1 MNRDL
6 LREVQRATENLLQLA
21 NLLIEIASQFQRMA
35 NENQMNGDHAVQAD
49 DSDEV
54 SLEFSEISFGSSDDT
69 TSSED
74 SLYEEYHEYVTLGT
88 HFSVFGSG
96 ESMAEIENSDL
107 ISVYDLE
114 TSSSEYS
121 TDSSGF

>member
-6 LREVQRATENLLQLA
+6 LREVQRATEDLLQLA
-21 NLLIEIASQFQRMA
+21 NLLAEIASQIQRMA
-35 NENQMNGDHAVQAD
+35 NENQTNGDRAVQAD
-49 DSDEV
+49 DSDEI
-54 SLEFSEISFGSSDDT
+54 SLEFSDISFGSSDDT

-74 SLYEEYHEYVTLGT
+74 SLYDEYHEYVTLDA

-107 ISVYDLE
+107 IAIYDLE

>member
-6 LREVQRATENLLQLA
+6 LREVQRATEDLLQLA
-21 NLLIEIASQFQRMA
+21 NLLAEIASQIQRMA
-35 NENQMNGDHAVQAD
+35 NENQTNGDRAVQAD
-49 DSDEV
+49 DSDEI
-54 SLEFSEISFGSSDDT
+54 SLEFSDISFGSSDET

-74 SLYEEYHEYVTLGT
+74 SLYDEYHEYVTLDA
-88 HFSVFGSG
+88 HFPVFGSG
-96 ESMAEIENSDL
+96 ESLAEIENSDL
-107 ISVYDLE
+107 IAIYDLE